1 MNAPTTGTDV
11 THDELA
17 NSIRALA
24 MDSVEKANS
33 GHPGMP
39 MGMTDIATVLFTK
52 HLKFDPADPHWP
64 DRDRFVLSNGHGSML
79 LYSLLHLTGYP
90 QMTIEELQNF
100 RQLGHR
106 TAGHPEYGHADGIET
121 TTGPLGQGLATAVGM
136 ALAERLLAAE
146 FGPDMVDHHTYV
158 FAGDGCLMEG
168 ISHEACSL
176 AGHLKLNK
184 LIVLYDDN
192 GISIDG
198 STTLAF
204 TDDVV
209 ERFNAYG
216 WAAVRIDGHNP
227 EQIDRAITEAKSS
240 DRPTLIACRTI
251 IGKGAPT
258 KAGSEKSHGAALGK
272 DEIAGW
278 RKAAHWNYGPWE
290 IPEKI
295 YTAWR
300 TPVSRNKQIHE
311 EWAQRLAKLDAAKK
325 AEFDRRIGGKLPDGV
340 GEAVKDYVARLKA
353 EKPKWATRKAS
364 QEALKVLT
372 AAIPEMIG
380 GSADLTH
387 SNLTNTPSTPPLE
400 LPSFHGRYVSYGVRE
415 FGMVAAMNGMT
426 LHGGVIPYGGTFF
439 IFTDYARPA
448 IRLAALMGI
457 RTIVVAT
464 HDSIGLGEDGPT
476 HQPVEHLASFR
487 AMPNILMFRPGD
499 AVETAEC
506 WQIALE
512 AHDRPSILAL
522 SRQEVPTLRTEEGS
536 ENLSRKGAY
545 VIYGKKDERDL
556 TILATGTEVTIAI
569 EGAKILER
577 KGLKVAVVSM
587 PCFELFE
594 QQDKDYRKKVL
605 GKAPRMAVE
614 AASPYGWTRYVESEK
629 DVIGMRTF
637 GASAPLDKVYK
648 HFGIT
653 PEAVAERGLKLA
665 KG

>member
-1 MNAPTTGTDV
+1 MSAGTDV

-24 MDSVEKANS
+24 MDAVEKAKS

-39 MGMTDIATVLFTK
+39 MGMADIATVLFTR
-52 HLKFDPADPHWP
+52 HLKFDPSDPHWP

-90 QMTIEELQNF
+90 QMTIEELKDF
-100 RQLGHR
+100 RQLHSR
-106 TAGHPEYGHADGIET
+106 TAGHPEYRHAEGIET

-136 ALAERLLAAE
+136 ALAERILAAE
-146 FGPDMVDHHTYV
+146 FGPDLVDHHTYV

-168 ISHEACSL
+168 VSHEACSL
-176 AGHLKLNK
+176 AGHLKLSK

-198 STTLAF
+198 STNLAF

-216 WAAVRIDGHNP
+216 WAAVRINGHDAG
-227 EQIDRAITEAKSS
+227 EIDRAITAAKTA
-240 DRPTLIACRTI
+240 DRPTLIACKTI
-251 IGKGAPT
+251 IGKGSPT
-258 KAGSEKSHGAALGK
+258 KAGSEKAHGAALGA

-278 RKAAHWNYGPWE
+278 RKAAHWDYGPFE
-290 IPEKI
+290 VPEKI
-295 YTAWR
+295 YSAWR
-300 TPVSRNKQIHE
+300 APVSRNKQIHE
-311 EWAQRLAKLDAAKK
+311 EWSQRLSGSSSK
-325 AEFDRRIGGKLPDGV
+325 AEFERRVAGILPEGLDKV
-340 GEAVKDYVARLKA
+340 MQDYVAKLKA
-353 EKPKWATRKAS
+353 DKPKMATRKAS

-372 AAIPEMIG
+372 AFIPEMIG

-400 LPSFHGRYVSYGVRE
+400 LPTFKGRYVSYGVRE

-448 IRLAALMGI
+448 IRLASLMGI

-476 HQPVEHLASFR
+476 HQPVEHLAAFR
-487 AMPNILMFRPGD
+487 AMPNILMMRPAD
-499 AVETAEC
+499 VVETAEC

-512 AHDRPSILAL
+512 ADDRPTVMAL
-522 SRQEVPTLRTEEGS
+522 SRQDVPLLRNEEGS
-536 ENLSRKGAY
+536 ENLARKGGY
-545 VIYGKKDERDL
+545 VIYGKKDDRDL
-556 TILATGTEVTIAI
+556 TILASGTEVAIAV
-569 EGAKILER
+569 EGAKILEE
-577 KGLKVAVVSM
+577 KGMKVAVVSM

-594 QQDKDYRKKVL
+594 EQEKDYRKKVL

-629 DVIGMRTF
+629 HVIGMRTF

-653 PEAVAERGLKLA
+653 PEAVAELGRKIA
-665 KG
+665 D

>member
-1 MNAPTTGTDV
+1 MSAPKGGTNV

-39 MGMTDIATVLFTK
+39 MGMADIATVLFTK

-79 LYSLLHLTGYP
+79 LYALLHLTGYP
-90 QMTIEELQNF
+90 QITVEELQNF
-100 RQLGHR
+100 RQLGYR

-136 ALAERLLAAE
+136 ALAERMMAAE
-146 FGPDMVDHHTYV
+146 YGDELVDHHTYV
-158 FAGDGCLMEG
+158 FVGDGCLMEG

-176 AGHLKLNK
+176 AGHLKLSK

-192 GISIDG
+192 NISIDG
-198 STTLAF
+198 STALAF

-209 ERFNAYG
+209 ERFNGYG
-216 WAAVRIDGHNP
+216 WAAVRINGHNAD
-227 EQIDRAITEAKSS
+227 EIDRAITAAKIS
-240 DRPTLIACRTI
+240 DRPTLIACKTI

-258 KAGSEKSHGAALGK
+258 KAGSEKSHGAALGP
-272 DEIAGW
+272 DEIKGW
-278 RKAAHWNYGPWE
+278 REAAHWNYAPWE

-295 YTAWR
+295 YAAWR
-300 TPVSRNKQIHE
+300 APVSRNKQIHE
-311 EWAQRLAKLDAAKK
+311 EWAQRLAKLDRK
-325 AEFDRRIGGKLPDGV
+325 AEFERRVAGGLPDGV
-340 GEAVKDYVARLKA
+340 DGTIADYVAKLKA
-353 EKPKWATRKAS
+353 DKPKWATRKAS

-400 LPSFHGRYVSYGVRE
+400 LPTFKGRYVSYGVRE

-439 IFTDYARPA
+439 IFTDYARSA

-476 HQPVEHLASFR
+476 HQPIEQLASFR
-487 AMPNILMFRPGD
+487 AMPNILMLRPAD

-512 AHDRPSILAL
+512 SMKRPSVLAL
-522 SRQEVPTLRTEEGS
+522 SRQDVPTLRTESGKD
-536 ENLSRKGAY
+536 NLCRKGAY

-569 EGAKILER
+569 EGAKLLEE
-577 KGLKVAVVSM
+577 KGMKVAVVSM
-587 PCFELFE
+587 PSFELFE
-594 QQDKDYRKKVL
+594 EQDKDYRKKVL
-605 GKAPRMAVE
+605 GKAPRIAVE
-614 AASPYGWTRYVESEK
+614 AGSTFGWTRYVESEK
-629 DVIGMRTF
+629 HVIGMHSF
-637 GASAPLDKVYK
+637 GASAPLNKVYK

-653 PEAVAERGLKLA
+653 AEAVAELGRKVA
-665 KG
+665 KD